1 MIALT
6 SIGADETAIAMPMG
20 TPGKKVDHRQSTRH
34 RIQVILEQADQA
46 YQSALTLVAGSGKV
60 EDVRQACLSLALLR
74 AFQTSLGQGGAR
86 VTSFAADL
94 LGQSIGSSQV

>member
-1 MIALT
+1 
-6 SIGADETAIAMPMG
+6 MPMG
-20 TPGKKVDHRQSTRH
+20 TPGKKVDHRQSTRQ
-34 RIQVILEQADQA
+34 RIQVILEQADVA
-46 YQSALTLVAGSGKV
+46 YQSALELVAGSGKV

-94 LGQSIGSSQV
+94 LGKCSLEQTQCGANG

>member
-1 MIALT
+1 
-6 SIGADETAIAMPMG
+6 MPMG

-34 RIQVILEQADQA
+34 RIQVILEQADAA
-46 YQSALTLVAGSGKV
+46 YQSALELVAGSGKV

-94 LGQSIGSSQV
+94 LGESFSWVEKMVLMGSI